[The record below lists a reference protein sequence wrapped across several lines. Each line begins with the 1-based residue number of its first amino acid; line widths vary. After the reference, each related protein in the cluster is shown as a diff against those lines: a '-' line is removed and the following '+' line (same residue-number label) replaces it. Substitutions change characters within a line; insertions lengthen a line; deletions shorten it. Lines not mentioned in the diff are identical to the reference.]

1 MDSAFIFAKYVDCVF
16 NLEGVSKSNL
26 LKRGNLYLV
35 TLPCLKETKLLFS
48 D

>member
-16 NLEGVSKSNL
+16 NLEDVSKSNL

-35 TLPCLKETKLLFS
+35 ILPCLEETKLLFP